1 MCWMQCIDETKLSA
15 LFMLLSWLVKT
26 RCMIDA
32 GCIFRKRLVKD
43 IPMSSYFR
51 FIAFLAFKIF
61 SIVG

>member
-1 MCWMQCIDETKLSA
+1 MQCIDETKLSA
-15 LFMLLSWLVKT
+15 LFMLLSWFGKNQMHDRCRVYLQEKT
-26 RCMIDA
+26 
-32 GCIFRKRLVKD
+32 GED